1 MFHGNTRNKFLVL
14 SLGLQYVISLK
25 KEVDGLS
32 GIWYRNN
39 TIIGIRE
46 ATPADKSDLHL
57 NDKIVAINNRKV
69 VNDIEIEKALKNS
82 GSYFTLNVTRTGNIF
97 LFISIIFPYF
107 KFLTYMESICPIHS
121 VLILYYFRKL
131 LQKTKNCFKPI
142 FTKNLV
148 GFCIRFLQSPC
159 QFK

>member
-1 MFHGNTRNKFLVL
+1 MFQGKTRNKFLVL

-69 VNDIEIEKALKNS
+69 VNDIEIEKALENS
-82 GSYFTLNVTRTGNIF
+82 GSYFTLSVTRTGNIF

-107 KFLTYMESICPIHS
+107 
-121 VLILYYFRKL
+121 
-131 LQKTKNCFKPI
+131 
-142 FTKNLV
+142 
-148 GFCIRFLQSPC
+148 
-159 QFK
+159 